1 MVHIN
6 AWASRSIWQH
16 DLTGKVKACQ
26 MQGTEDETKTEPRNK
41 ADFEPQGQLSAEV
54 TNQGKD
60 RWSSATS
67 HWALPQPVS

>member
-1 MVHIN
+1 
-6 AWASRSIWQH
+6 
-16 DLTGKVKACQ
+16 

-60 RWSSATS
+60 R
-67 HWALPQPVS
+67 